1 MSEQKVWTTEKPC
14 APGAFWIRGNGLER
28 DSLIEVINDNGE
40 LWCNLHLT
48 NTNPEFGYGYLVD
61 DLSPDFEW
69 CGPLIDSQAQ
79 YTALDM
85 TTAAAQG
92 FRDGVASKSEP
103 CDGCFMAEAEALR
116 KNSERYLHLKAAW
129 DDGLLLERLGGN
141 VLPADWDAEID
152 KDISKEV

>member
-1 MSEQKVWTTEKPC
+1 MSDQMRAEFEAWFEENKGFMLGTCKVSKSDCFFIW
-14 APGAFWIRGNGLER
+14 
-28 DSLIEVINDNGE
+28 
-40 LWCNLHLT
+40 
-48 NTNPEFGYGYLVD
+48 
-61 DLSPDFEW
+61 
-69 CGPLIDSQAQ
+69 QASRESAQ
-79 YTALDM
+79 IHEGC
-85 TTAAAQG
+85 TAAAQG

-116 KNSERYLHLKAAW
+116 KNSDRYLHLKATW